1 MAIVFVPTDEEGSL
15 YDLIVDGRAR
25 EYDIEPYDLKG
36 ALRRAR
42 ITEGPV
48 YIEDETGYRTR
59 L

>member
-1 MAIVFVPTDEEGSL
+1 MATVFVPTDATESL

-25 EYDIEPYDLKG
+25 EYDIEPHDLKG

-48 YIEDETGYRTR
+48 YVEDATGYRTR